1 MIPARYRAPM
11 LKPTL
16 VRLDERDRELLELEA
31 QRLGVSHA
39 AVLRMLVREYL
50 PATPKQV
57 RR

>member
-1 MIPARYRAPM
+1 M